1 MLKIYWYV
9 LVHLYFGE
17 IQDLVQTIEDVDVV
31 KFTDVVKD
39 FDSFTRLVCA
49 INPVF
54 TYVSFGWKIGALSKL
69 GTANGEGF
77 TNA

>member
-1 MLKIYWYV
+1 M

-39 FDSFTRLVCA
+39 FDSFTRLVCV

-54 TYVSFGWKIGALSKL
+54 TYISFG
-69 GTANGEGF
+69 
-77 TNA
+77 